1 MAYLSTDEDQK
12 LQAAGQMGAP
22 QGGSAVAP
30 RQARSG
36 FVNLQKYLGGGDQTT
51 GKITGGIEQEKGA
64 LGQDIG
70 KVEQAGQQLGSML
83 TNPGQY
89 TAQQFQQASGAGSN
103 SDFSQRAGAL
113 GQSIANLSTD
123 TGRFEA
129 LKNAQSPT
137 ATGGQSRLNQYLM
150 SHGTGGQ
157 AIGQYAQQN
166 EGAQQALQN
175 RYGQATQGVQGG
187 TQALRDA
194 LTSERGRVSGIE
206 GAYNKEFG
214 ALQNAN
220 DPKAINQ
227 YLQDRAARLQEL
239 INRGAG
245 TGDPMYGDRIKALQE
260 TQRQQNLLNQYT
272 GLDRSRM
279 NALQN
284 LMGA

>member
-1 MAYLSTDEDQK
+1 
-12 LQAAGQMGAP
+12 
-22 QGGSAVAP
+22 
-30 RQARSG
+30 
-36 FVNLQKYLGGGDQTT
+36 
-51 GKITGGIEQEKGA
+51 
-64 LGQDIG
+64 
-70 KVEQAGQQLGSML
+70 
-83 TNPGQY
+83 
-89 TAQQFQQASGAGSN
+89 
-103 SDFSQRAGAL
+103 
-113 GQSIANLSTD
+113 
-123 TGRFEA
+123 
-129 LKNAQSPT
+129 
-137 ATGGQSRLNQYLM
+137 M